1 MTRAIRPLTFVAMG
15 VGRPYNCCMPT
26 LTRRRFL
33 QYAVAGTASILSS
46 KKSDAANL
54 IAKKFLALPPKKNPF
69 ITPNDQFYIVQCCG
83 VPKVDASKWSLR
95 ITGLMP
101 KPLRFTYSDILKMPS
116 VEKMVTLQCID
127 NEVAGELI
135 SNAVWK
141 GVSLAHLLQEAN
153 PSSLVQDLVMHGAD
167 DYSDSI
173 TLDRAMH
180 YDVFLA
186 YQMNG
191 VPLPKEHGFPLRA
204 VVPGIYGIKNVK
216 WLTRMELV
224 GHDHKGYWQQKGWTD
239 EGTIKVKSRIDA
251 PGPYNTIRGGYTLKG
266 FAFSG
271 YNGIREVEITFNGG
285 KTWAKAALRGAGPAG
300 GVPPI
305 GGDMTS
311 GIVTPGRVSPYSWV
325 FWEYDWRNPKPGTYQ
340 VAVRATDKIGRSQ
353 TDFVARPFPDGTS
366 GLHSIVTFV
375 E

>member
-1 MTRAIRPLTFVAMG
+1 MNCDLIAIEKRG
-15 VGRPYNCCMPT
+15 PYNHFMMI
-26 LTRRRFL
+26 LGRRQFL
-33 QYAVAGTASILSS
+33 KLATAGMVSILAPQ
-46 KKSDAANL
+46 KSDAANF
-54 IAKKFLALPPKKNPF
+54 IAKKFLALPPRKNPF

-83 VPKVDASKWSLR
+83 IPKMDMASWFLEIS
-95 ITGLMP
+95 GLAQ
-101 KPLRFTYSDILKMPS
+101 KPLRLTYSDILKMPS

-127 NEVAGELI
+127 NEVAGDLI

-141 GVSLAHLLQEAN
+141 GVSLASLLKKAN
-153 PSSLVQDLVMHGAD
+153 PSAMVEDVVFHGGD

-173 TLDRAMH
+173 TLDRAIN

-216 WLTRMELV
+216 WLTRIELV
-224 GHDHKGYWQQKGWTD
+224 GRDHKGYWQKKGWTD
-239 EGTIKVKSRIDA
+239 EGTIKVKSRIDT
-251 PGPYNTIRGGYTLKG
+251 PGPYNTIKGNYTIKG

-271 YNGIREVEITFNGG
+271 YNGVREVDITLDGG
-285 KTWAKAALRGAGPAG
+285 QHWLQTRLTG
-300 GVPPI
+300 
-305 GGDMTS
+305 
-311 GIVTPGRVSPYSWV
+311 TPSPYSWV
-325 FWEYDWRNPKPGTYQ
+325 FWEYHWKNPKPGTYQ
-340 VAVRATDKIGRSQ
+340 VAVRATDKIGRKQ
-353 TDFVARPFPDGTS
+353 TDFIARPFPDGTS